1 MSLHRDLTSAGCA
14 LPSHSVETRVS
25 ARRVPEELVQTKQL
39 KGPALDLKSS
49 QGAGGN
55 LGASFLR
62 LGALVCHKRF
72 GAQLA

>member
-1 MSLHRDLTSAGCA
+1 M
-14 LPSHSVETRVS
+14 
-25 ARRVPEELVQTKQL
+25 PEELVQTKQL

-49 QGAGGN
+49 QGVGGN

-62 LGALVCHKRF
+62 LGALACHKRS